1 MKHFMNCFKDLAK
14 ERNELVMRHARGRI
28 LDIGCGKENYI
39 TRHRFGAY
47 GIDKGDIFPSCNLFD
62 TVAMVAS
69 FNYMTRAEQNAYLE
83 SIYKVLAPGG
93 LLIITCITPLG
104 SFLKRLTHKDDE
116 VEHGISA
123 KEICY
128 RVFKHYFFIKTIK
141 SFNFGLNNLLVFIK

>member
-1 MKHFMNCFKDLAK
+1 MRHFINWFKDLAK
-14 ERNELVMRHARGRI
+14 ERNELVMKHAHGRL

-39 TRHRFGAY
+39 ENHRENSF
-47 GIDKGDIFPSCNLFD
+47 GIDKGDVFPIPSVFD
-62 TVAMVAS
+62 TVTMVAS
-69 FNYMTRAEQNAYLE
+69 FNYMTRWQQEHILGAV
-83 SIYKVLAPGG
+83 YKVLPSGG
-93 LLIITCITPLG
+93 LLIITCITPFG